1 VKVTLEAL
9 RTHLA
14 GKLQPAYLVSGDE
27 PLLVGEAAD
36 AIRAAA
42 RAQGFDE
49 RDVHFIE
56 RVGDWAGVHAGS
68 NNLSLFGSRKLIELR
83 LPSGKPGVGGSNA
96 IVELL
101 ESPNP
106 DNMIL
111 MITGK
116 LDRDAQNASWV
127 KAFEKQGAW
136 VPVWPI
142 EIARLPTWLATR
154 ARAIG
159 LELANDAAAFI
170 AERCEGNLLA
180 AHQELEKLRMM
191 APTGPVTLDAARA
204 AVADSARY
212 DVFQLGEAALAGDVT
227 RAWRILAGLRGEGV
241 EATLVLWSLAREVKS
256 LWSTTQSGNA
266 AGGRS
271 WYRPTPALE
280 RGKRRAGKLPYAR
293 LGERVT
299 RADRMIKGLLPGDPW
314 DEMQLLIAEFGG
326 IRALP
331 LVSARRA
338 S

>member
-1 VKVTLEAL
+1 M
-9 RTHLA
+9 
-14 GKLQPAYLVSGDE
+14 SGDE

-106 DNMIL
+106 DNLIL

-127 KAFEKQGAW
+127 KAFEKHGAW

-142 EIARLPTWLATR
+142 EIARLPAWLAAR

-159 LELANDAAAFI
+159 LDLAQDAAAFI

-191 APTGPVTLDAARA
+191 QPSGPVTLEAARA

-241 EATLVLWSLAREVKS
+241 EPTLVLWSLAREVKS
-256 LWSTTQSGNA
+256 LWGTTASG
-266 AGGRS
+266 AGAGNRS